1 MAEETGF
8 LPEQEI
14 GHKSQ
19 ERTQESAAA
28 VSAVPGG
35 IFSHEKAERA
45 LCFLEGDLRY

>member
-1 MAEETGF
+1 MTEETGF

-19 ERTQESAAA
+19 ERTQESAA
-28 VSAVPGG
+28 SLTGVPGG
-35 IFSHEKAERA
+35 ILSHEEAERA